1 MSKRTPVMLVAL
13 LVAVLLPAQA
23 LAAGGRLLVV
33 LSEANSITL
42 KNGKRH
48 GTGYFLSEL
57 MVPAAEV
64 ARFGYEIVVATPT
77 GKKPTVDPAS
87 DAPGY
92 FKDAA
97 EYKTLSA
104 LHAQMVTIRPP
115 LSLRD
120 LDEKQLS
127 SFDGVFFP
135 GGHAPLTDLVSDP
148 GVNRIL
154 RYFHERSLPTAL
166 ICHGPVALLASRKE
180 GSPWLYQGYKMTGFS
195 TAEEKIAQSGALGGE
210 VAFFLDEALSK
221 AGGEVS
227 VGPAWSPFLV
237 RDRELITGQNPMS
250 DRGLSQ
256 HLLIALAEGRMRN
269 ATRIDNYEAVLDR
282 FAGDRLYQVTPF
294 PKDWRSGVT
303 NLYIGA
309 RLPSVSREQFQKV
322 LGNHLVNA
330 KRVFGPAG
338 MRGYLVLS
346 DGDYEIA
353 FMNWASEEALA
364 KAGQAPG
371 RETVLSEAAG
381 ILEPLVFE
389 KHLDPTRLA
398 HPALPAH
405 PELP

>member
-210 VAFFLDEALSK
+210 VAFFLDEA
-221 AGGEVS
+221 GFS
-227 VGPAWSPFLV
+227 VV
-237 RDRELITGQNPMS
+237 RTY
-250 DRGLSQ
+250 
-256 HLLIALAEGRMRN
+256 
-269 ATRIDNYEAVLDR
+269 TAVLEWRVPEGGAFLDA
-282 FAGDRLYQVTPF
+282 FASRP
-294 PKDWRSGVT
+294 
-303 NLYIGA
+303 A
-309 RLPSVSREQFQKV
+309 RLPAPAEIQGEAIAYQAD
-322 LGNHLVNA
+322 GHGLVT
-330 KRVFGPAG
+330 
-338 MRGYLVLS
+338 
-346 DGDYEIA
+346 
-353 FMNWASEEALA
+353 ASEGRRAPVYLIPC
-364 KAGQAPG
+364 AGLECWSVG
-371 RETVLSEAAG
+371 VLE
-381 ILEPLVFE
+381 
-389 KHLDPTRLA
+389 
-398 HPALPAH
+398 
-405 PELP
+405 